1 MLSVRAEEKD
11 AASGSRRCVLLAGV
25 HKGGAGAISRILV
38 HLGVDQACQTGG
50 FADRLRALNN
60 AILQSAGFEECSIEP
75 LYAGWYSSLRHV
87 EFHKRAVEL
96 VDSAFASSTLFV
108 LKDAAIGRLVPFWQ
122 SVLKASN
129 VDVVVLDFYQDPAS
143 YIKGVAQEFGVGGDA
158 ARAIWLARV
167 IEAERASRGLAR
179 ANLTGEALLDDWE
192 AALSR
197 LSHDLGISWPAWS
210 VRVRK
215 AIVEELARAGADA
228 PNPVPAKAPQADQ
241 LGRWIAEAQDILW
254 RWALDGEDDQGR
266 TRMDALRKDFEGAH
280 ESLGFALA
288 SLAEMGREVRH
299 HKQVADDL
307 LARVAH
313 LQGTPDARSPQ
324 APAGQSAGLDVAHA
338 APAAHPGQHSILQL
352 DADGEASRVEA
363 KWLEVFRARLE
374 AAEIL
379 TEQNNVFQAAI
390 ERLTDEV
397 ANLKSRLSEAQSRVE
412 RLRLVEIAQ
421 KASLASARA
430 EAADVRKARD
440 DLKESLEEARKRLSR
455 LREEAADREVAIE
468 RLQNAL
474 LARSAAAG
482 PVAAAAAPAQKLDL
496 SPKSL
501 MAYLQPKRRKKMQRH
516 RAVRQL
522 VVASGMFDEQF
533 YAERY
538 PDVVAAGADLLDHF
552 IICGG
557 AEGRHPGYSFNSKW
571 YLKEYADVRSSGANP
586 LVHYLEHGR
595 DEGRRRRSLG
605 EAVGA
610 LIEHVD
616 ASAAPTSKSRAA
628 AGQDEAA
635 LPQVQAEAS
644 ELEGTW
650 RPRAGGW
657 KAMLS
662 PELDRSAAIVP
673 LEELSRQADGHAVA
687 LDETV
692 LARMASDTPQ
702 TAIDRIALFA
712 ALRSGDTAGVTVA
725 GERASDVAP
734 HALLARSGCGIGLL
748 ADGWCD
754 SGSALTLRLSN
765 GFPGVARVFQ
775 PDGEGTL
782 HCVAEAVPEGG
793 EADCIEVRI
802 IDPVGP
808 LLLVLAGRDGAL
820 VDSAVVPFPSLLRG
834 GLHYGELAVLE
845 TAPGSMATLAEY
857 SQMLALEW
865 LGWDEGPDS
874 FAIGRIAI
882 DMRGAS
888 GTEPI
893 FRPELVVSI
902 ARHFGVAVGAHE
914 GSFAPERS
922 QLVAMLDMAGQAG
935 AARDAAAVALVLP
948 SDALPSIYALVA
960 RRMPH
965 DRSLSRFAVVDA
977 ATARPQADISLPF
990 DEGLALFQHADMPA
1004 HAPYVLSSG
1013 DGKAGDGGPVFP
1025 LAVRHYNRLAWQ
1037 ADPLIPVSPDRAMP
1051 AEADKGIDKSITVII
1066 EVGQEAEGI
1075 AHCLAALENQIGAEA
1090 LDVILA
1096 GWPDDLPLPRCE
1108 LPVRSIDRR
1117 ETTRAGRL
1125 NAAAQLSEAERL
1137 MFLASGV
1144 LLSDPRTAATLSRL
1158 ADHPGTASVACAL
1171 VTEPNDDGEA
1181 RVHSAGYFPTRVSL
1195 HGEPVFDFDQID
1207 VARAMPAAT
1216 FPVVANHAKCVLLDA
1231 AIFRSLGGFDAQ
1243 RFPMA
1248 MHDLDFGFRALAA
1261 GHANLC
1267 TTLVRAAVEDA
1278 APSADFPDPLAHR
1291 SVRPAHWQS
1300 LLERV
1305 TVIRELRR

>member
-1 MLSVRAEEKD
+1 MSSVLAEEKD
-11 AASGSRRCVLLAGV
+11 AVSGSRRCVLLAGV
-25 HKGGAGAISRILV
+25 HKGGADALSRILV
-38 HLGVDQACQTGG
+38 HLGVDQADETGD
-50 FADRLRALNN
+50 FADRLRTLNN
-60 AILQSAGFEECSIEP
+60 AILESAGFEECSIEP
-75 LYAGWYSSLRHV
+75 LHAGWYSSLRHA
-87 EFHKRAVEL
+87 EFHQRAVEL
-96 VDSAFASSTLFV
+96 VEAAFASCALFV

-122 SVLKASN
+122 SVLKACN
-129 VDVVVLDFYQDPAS
+129 VDAVVLDFYEDPAGFA
-143 YIKGVAQEFGVGGDA
+143 KGFAQEFGIGGDA
-158 ARAIWLARV
+158 ARAVWLARV
-167 IEAERASRGLAR
+167 IEAERASRGLVR
-179 ANLTGEALLDDWE
+179 ANLTRQALQDDWE

-197 LSHDLGISWPAWS
+197 LSQHLGITWPAWS
-210 VRVRK
+210 TRVRR
-215 AIVEELARAGADA
+215 AIVAELAQAGRDA
-228 PNPVPAKAPQADQ
+228 PGQPSAKAPQADQ
-241 LGRWIAEAQDILW
+241 LGRWIAAAQDVLW
-254 RWALDGEDDQGR
+254 RWALEGEDGEGR
-266 TRMDALRKDFEGAH
+266 ARMDALRTDFEAAH
-280 ESLGFALA
+280 EPLGFAFA
-288 SLAEMGREVRH
+288 SLADMGREVRLQR
-299 HKQVADDL
+299 QVAEDL
-307 LARVAH
+307 LARVAQ
-313 LQGTPDARSPQ
+313 LQGAPDAGSPQ
-324 APAGQSAGLDVAHA
+324 SPASPSEEPNVAHA
-338 APAAHPGQHSILQL
+338 LPAAQTDQHASLSPEQG
-352 DADGEASRVEA
+352 GEASRAEA
-363 KWLEVFRARLE
+363 KWLEVFRARLD

-379 TEQNNVFQAAI
+379 TEQNSVFQAAI

-397 ANLKSRLSEAQSRVE
+397 ASLKSRLSEAQSRVE

-430 EAADVRKARD
+430 EAADFRKARD
-440 DLKESLEEARKRLSR
+440 DLKASLDEARKRVSR
-455 LREEAADREVAIE
+455 LREEAAEREVAIE

-474 LARSAAAG
+474 LARTSVAA
-482 PVAAAAAPAQKLDL
+482 PVAAATAPAQKLDL

-501 MAYLQPKRRKKMQRH
+501 VAYLQPKARKKMQRH

-522 VVASGMFDEQF
+522 VIASGMFDERF

-538 PDVVAAGADLLDHF
+538 PDVVAAGVDLLDHF
-552 IICGG
+552 ITYGG

-571 YLKEYADVRSSGANP
+571 YLNENADVRSSGINP

-605 EAVGA
+605 EATGA
-610 LIEHVD
+610 IGAHVD
-616 ASAAPTSKSRAA
+616 ASAAPTSKSL
-628 AGQDEAA
+628 AGAEQDEAP
-635 LPQVQAEAS
+635 LPEVKAESS

-650 RPRAGGW
+650 RPRVGGW

-662 PELDRSAAIVP
+662 PELDRSSAIVP

-687 LDETV
+687 VGDTV
-692 LARMASDTPQ
+692 VARMASETPQ
-702 TAIDRIALFA
+702 AALDRMALFA
-712 ALRSGDTAGVTVA
+712 AMRSGDAAVVTVA
-725 GERASDVAP
+725 GEPVSAVAP
-734 HALLARSGCGIGLL
+734 HALLARSGCGLGLL

-754 SGSALTLRLSN
+754 SESALTLRMSN
-765 GFPGVARVFQ
+765 GFSGVARVFQ
-775 PDGEGTL
+775 ADGEGAL
-782 HCVAEAVPEGG
+782 HCVAEAVPAGG
-793 EADCIEVRI
+793 EADCIEVGI
-802 IDPVGP
+802 VDPLAP
-808 LLLVLAGRDGAL
+808 LLVVLAGRDGAL

-857 SQMLALEW
+857 SQMLVLEW
-865 LGWDEGPDS
+865 LGWDKGPES

-893 FRPELVVSI
+893 FRPGLAASM
-902 ARHFGVAVGAHE
+902 ARHFGVAVSAHE

-922 QLVAMLDMAGQAG
+922 QLVAMLEGAGPAGTGRDG
-935 AARDAAAVALVLP
+935 AAAALVLP
-948 SDALPSIYALVA
+948 SDAVPSIYALVA

-977 ATARPQADISLPF
+977 ATLRPQADVSLPF

-1004 HAPYVLSSG
+1004 HAPYVLSAGDRESG
-1013 DGKAGDGGPVFP
+1013 DGAPVFP

-1051 AEADKGIDKSITVII
+1051 GEAGKGIDKTITVIV
-1066 EVGQEAEGI
+1066 EAGQEPEGI

-1090 LDVILA
+1090 LDVILV
-1096 GWPDDLPLPRCE
+1096 GWPDDVPLPPCE
-1108 LPVRSIDRR
+1108 LPVRSIDCR
-1117 ETTRAGRL
+1117 ELTLAGRL
-1125 NAAAQLSEAERL
+1125 NAASQLSEAERL
-1137 MFLASGV
+1137 MFLAPGV

-1171 VTEPNDDGEA
+1171 VTELNDDGEA
-1181 RVHSAGYFPTRVSL
+1181 RVHSAGYYPTRVSL

-1207 VARAMPAAT
+1207 IARAMPAAT
-1216 FPVVANHAKCVLLDA
+1216 FPVVANHAKCVLHDA

-1248 MHDLDFGFRALAA
+1248 MHDLDLGFRALAA

-1278 APSADFPDPLAHR
+1278 APGADFPDPLAHR

-1305 TVIRELRR
+1305 TAIRELRR